1 MIYYDKAFTYLPS
14 IYYEYKNGMPD
25 GLDFIKLFVSTK
37 RNVSSH
43 NVEKFYITI
52 FICVF
57 GLCFI
62 TMRTQ
67 KVSNGFWQHNFNV
80 LN

>member
-43 NVEKFYITI
+43 NVEKQVLHHHFY
-52 FICVF
+52 
-57 GLCFI
+57 LCFWSLFYYHEDSKGEQWI
-62 TMRTQ
+62 
-67 KVSNGFWQHNFNV
+67 
-80 LN
+80 LAA